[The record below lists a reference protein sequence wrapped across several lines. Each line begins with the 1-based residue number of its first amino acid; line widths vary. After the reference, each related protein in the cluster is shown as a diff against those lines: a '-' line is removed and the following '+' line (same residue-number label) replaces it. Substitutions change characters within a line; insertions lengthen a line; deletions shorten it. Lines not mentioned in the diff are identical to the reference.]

1 MSDWQSIGN
10 DPCSAIN
17 SPELVTRELPQLD
30 KSLPPTS
37 SSEVQ
42 QSSENYTTLQL
53 REACEALSTP
63 EHQCHW
69 NPVSQFTG
77 KYCQDC
83 RPVCRSVRR
92 SLNFFQF
99 CLGVGLLTV
108 SIPISTVV
116 IVVIASDVVSVE
128 MQVINNI
135 IMCKVASDIVIL
147 DFASCTKYSCLVPS
161 FTGYAGYHIGS
172 DMDGF
177 WSWEGDISS
186 LG

>member
-92 SLNFFQF
+92 SLNFFQL
-99 CLGVGLLTV
+99 CLGVGMVTV
-108 SIPISTVV
+108 SIPIATVI
-116 IVVIASDVVSVE
+116 IVVIASDVIPLE
-128 MQVINNI
+128 MQVINSNTI
-135 IMCKVASDIVIL
+135 WEYLTFQDVA
-147 DFASCTKYSCLVPS
+147 AKYPCLVP
-161 FTGYAGYHIGS
+161 FFHCFAGYRIWS